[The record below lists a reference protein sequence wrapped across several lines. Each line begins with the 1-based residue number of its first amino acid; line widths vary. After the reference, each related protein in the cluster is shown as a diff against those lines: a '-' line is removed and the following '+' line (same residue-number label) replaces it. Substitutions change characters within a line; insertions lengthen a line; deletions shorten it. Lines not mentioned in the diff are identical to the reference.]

1 LRDKREQ
8 NLTLPLPEKKD
19 TGSLLEN
26 SFDIHNFTADTGQV
40 MSQAN
45 ELAQLD
51 PALMKDTEEQA
62 ERWKELQESFQERQ
76 EEWREQQEERQA
88 EIRERAREIQEEW
101 QDRTK
106 DREEEMKDRRR
117 ELEEQKEELQE
128 RQQELGQE
136 LSGQWADI

>member
-1 LRDKREQ
+1 VTILREKREQ

-76 EEWREQQEERQA
+76 EEWRFGCA
-88 EIRERAREIQEEW
+88 NLYNL
-101 QDRTK
+101 T
-106 DREEEMKDRRR
+106 
-117 ELEEQKEELQE
+117 L
-128 RQQELGQE
+128 
-136 LSGQWADI
+136 DIHCAAYPTHIT